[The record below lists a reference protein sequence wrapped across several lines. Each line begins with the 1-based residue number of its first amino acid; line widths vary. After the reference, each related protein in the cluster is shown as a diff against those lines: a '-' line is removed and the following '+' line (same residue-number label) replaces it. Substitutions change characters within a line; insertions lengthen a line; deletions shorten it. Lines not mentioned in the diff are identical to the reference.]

1 MPRSSVESIQIRRS
15 VRPVVGE
22 PARRKSQL
30 AFQYMLTTSE
40 LAPVISAGIRLT
52 IEAVFYCL
60 LMVEFVLVIMIVMLR
75 RRISV
80 IILPIIV
87 IIMPS
92 KDEAA

>member
-1 MPRSSVESIQIRRS
+1 
-15 VRPVVGE
+15 
-22 PARRKSQL
+22 
-30 AFQYMLTTSE
+30 MLTTSE